1 MKSIRLTH
9 HALIDRIRPYGLSM
23 ADVERAVYAPDWTEP
38 DPNDPAVERRFLARP
53 STGRRAL
60 RVAVVEEA
68 DHIRV
73 LSAHPD
79 RNARPPHARRHDL

>member
-1 MKSIRLTH
+1 MKPLILTY
-9 HALIDRIRPYGLSM
+9 HALIERIRPYGLDM
-23 ADVERAVYAPDWTEP
+23 ADVERAVRSPDWVEP
-38 DPNDPAVERRFLARP
+38 EPGRSEVERRFLAHP
-53 STGRRAL
+53 STGHRAL

-79 RNARPPHARRHDL
+79 RNARPPHDPS